1 MFSLIKTIVSFSPL
15 IALPV
20 SNLFYS
26 PQSALL
32 LRSLEGKSLITHE
45 PKELAQ
51 TVSNELDTNASES
64 SIEDEIFRLLTVA
77 SEQSLAEDYTALENT
92 YQQALLLIE
101 RLETPD
107 LLIKGEVLRGLG
119 LVYSVLRRDNDAL
132 PILEEAL
139 ALYTNLV
146 KEQIAGSA
154 DQSETTSVAYTKIQ
168 IELYRLL
175 GAIHADRANYATA
188 LGYNQAGLVLAEA
201 LDHKWEQAN
210 FHHNIGSIEVDLG
223 QYEKAK
229 ASFSQAIGLNR
240 QSISMNEQAKDER
253 LEVSAIATLGWI
265 SDLQRKYAE
274 AIAHYQEAITLYETL
289 SNTELNNSLDY
300 SQDIVSRQA
309 RTLNNLGMV
318 HLKQGNQTLA
328 QATFERGLT
337 LLALKDGMSEPP
349 SWLIE
354 RAILINSLGELYQA
368 KGDRDRAWQSYLQ
381 AFQLAKQTQ
390 DKIGEIEALLNF
402 GRLMEA
408 QGQPNL
414 AIFFYKQAIA
424 QIETIRENL
433 QPLSQSVQQRYTQTV
448 EDFYRNLADLLLQQ
462 NRGAEALQV
471 LELLKLQ
478 EVQSYLRSNSAQGR
492 EETLNTSAEAA
503 LLEAFYALPMD
514 TSLTDF
520 LASAEAIAVSD
531 SQRDEQSDRT
541 HHPANDPSESPDSD
555 DDLNN
560 LLSSSQAIASL
571 QSAIKTLPVETAVL
585 YPLILEN
592 RLEILLLTSD
602 GSVQRFTQAQVS
614 RAALSNTVE
623 DFQNSLKDKTSDVK
637 PAAQQLYDWLIQPL
651 EETLAAHQVKN
662 IIYLPDGVLRYVP
675 LAAFHDGEQ
684 WLVQKYQS
692 HNITAATIDD
702 LVTQSPAPLSVVAG
716 AFTDS
721 SQSYPVPVGS
731 DTEYRG
737 LSAARQEINN
747 LAEAIPDTL
756 TLLNQDFT
764 SARML
769 ASVGDRRIVHLA
781 THAKFLPGQP
791 EDSFI
796 LFGDGSTVD
805 MRQLQTWALPNVD
818 LVVLSA
824 CETARS
830 VEGDGK
836 EILGLGYQIQ
846 KTGAGAAI
854 ASLWSA
860 DDHATAALMNQ
871 FYLALK
877 TGTSK
882 AEALKQAQI
891 ELIESENFSH
901 PYYWSAFILIGNGR

>member
-1 MFSLIKTIVSFSPL
+1 MFSFIAAMV
-15 IALPV
+15 ALPV
-20 SNLFYS
+20 LTSLPLNARFQKDLVIPLRRSANHELLIVQKAIRIAQINPAVTAPDTSESLVEAEISRLLVVADEQLLAEEDSNAANSYRQALALIES
-26 PQSALL
+26 LDNADPLITGSAL
-32 LRSLEGKSLITHE
+32 S
-45 PKELAQ
+45 
-51 TVSNELDTNASES
+51 
-64 SIEDEIFRLLTVA
+64 
-77 SEQSLAEDYTALENT
+77 
-92 YQQALLLIE
+92 
-101 RLETPD
+101 
-107 LLIKGEVLRGLG
+107 GLG
-119 LVYSVLRRDNDAL
+119 HAYAYLEQDDDAL
-132 PILEEAL
+132 PLLEEAL
-139 ALYTNLV
+139 ALYNTLAE
-146 KEQIAGSA
+146 EQMFLSEAA
-154 DQSETTSVAYTKIQ
+154 DQASVETTSNELAYADIRMS
-168 IELYRLL
+168 LYGLL
-175 GAIHADRANYATA
+175 GAIYQEQVNYATA
-188 LGYNQAGLVLAEA
+188 LKYNQSGLALALA
-201 LDHKWEQAN
+201 LDFKEAQAK
-210 FHHNIGSIEVDLG
+210 FQHNIGSIAADLG
-223 QYEKAK
+223 QYE
-229 ASFSQAIGLNR
+229 QAEQALN
-240 QSISMNEQAKDER
+240 QSITLSNQVENVELA
-253 LEVSAIATLGWI
+253 VSAIFMLGWV
-265 SDLQRKYAE
+265 SERQDNYDG
-274 AIAHYQEAITLYETL
+274 AIAHYQTAVDLYETL
-289 SNTELNNSLDY
+289 NSSSNFDDR
-300 SQDIVSRQA
+300 QDIIRREA
-309 RTLNNLGMV
+309 RALNNLGMV
-318 HLKQGNQTLA
+318 YLKQGNQTMA
-328 QATFERGLT
+328 QTTFERGMA
-337 LLALKDGMSEPP
+337 LLDTSDDAQDQVISTEQ
-349 SWLIE
+349 E
-354 RAILINSLGELYQA
+354 RAILINSFGELYRA

-408 QGQPNL
+408 QRQPNL

-462 NRGAEALQV
+462 NREAEALQV

-478 EVQSYLRSNSAQGR
+478 EVRSYLHSNPAQGR
-492 EETLNTSAEAA
+492 KETFNTPAEAA
-503 LLEAFYALPMD
+503 LLEVFYALPMD

-520 LASAEAIAVSD
+520 LALAEAIAVNND
-531 SQRDEQSDRT
+531 QRDRT
-541 HHPANDPSESPDSD
+541 PNPANDSPESLNSNE
-555 DDLNN
+555 DLNN
-560 LLSSSQAIASL
+560 LLSSSQAIESL
-571 QSAIKTLPVETAVL
+571 QAAMQALPVETAVL
-585 YPLILEN
+585 YPLILED
-592 RLEILLLTSD
+592 RLEIMLLTSD
-602 GSVQRFTQAQVS
+602 GAVTRFTQNQVS

-623 DFQNSLKDKTSDVK
+623 DFQKSLKDKTSDAK
-637 PAAQQLYDWLIQPL
+637 PTAQQLYSWLIQPL

-702 LVTQSPAPLSVVAG
+702 LLTQNPAPLSVVAG

-747 LAEAIPDTL
+747 LAEAIPNTL
-756 TLLNQDFT
+756 TLLDQDFT

-796 LFGDGSTVD
+796 LFGDGSTVN
-805 MRQLQTWALPNVD
+805 MRQLREWALPNVD

-846 KTGAGAAI
+846 QTGAGAAI

-860 DDHATAALMNQ
+860 DDNATAALMNQ

-877 TGTSK
+877 TGKSK